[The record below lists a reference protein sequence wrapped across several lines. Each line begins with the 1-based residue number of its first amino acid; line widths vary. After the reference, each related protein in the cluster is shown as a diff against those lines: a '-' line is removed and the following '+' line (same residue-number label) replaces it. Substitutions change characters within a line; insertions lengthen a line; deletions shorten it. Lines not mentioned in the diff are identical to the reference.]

1 VLLTAR
7 FVIPC
12 LSISVALKAECKT
25 RLQGFALSQGFAVV
39 VGKSSQD
46 GTPRAE
52 FLCIH
57 YRTVTR
63 NRRELEDEVKKDS
76 EYSL

>member
-1 VLLTAR
+1 MGEV
-7 FVIPC
+7 FG
-12 LSISVALKAECKT
+12 SKAEYKA

-52 FLCIH
+52 FLCIRH
-57 YRTVTR
+57 GTVTR
-63 NRRELEDEVKKDS
+63 NHRDLEDEVEKVSD
-76 EYSL
+76 